1 DNPTRNMAFAQELYS
16 LARRGDV
23 LMGIS
28 TSGNSQNVI
37 YAAITAKALGLTVV
51 ALTGREGGMLA
62 SISDVAIKAPAS
74 ETSRVQEMHSIIYH
88 VLCRM
93 LEASL
98 LRRLELDERAETLQ
112 TG

>member
-1 DNPTRNMAFAQELYS
+1 MAFAQELYS
-16 LARRGDV
+16 LAKKGDV

-37 YAAITAKALGLTVV
+37 FAATTAKALGLAVI
-51 ALTGREGGMLA
+51 ALTGRDGGMLA
-62 SISDVAIKAPAS
+62 EISDIAIKAPAL

-98 LRRLELDERAETLQ
+98 LRRLGLNERAETL
-112 TG
+112 